1 MDPVEI
7 IFGKVVRQVK
17 KYMKSVNIEGKGIE
31 KQRKLEHIRIKQ
43 YDRLFAQEIKKYA
56 YAIHIDTLHPFH
68 RALLDISPGIENL
81 RKALAQVRAIMNVLA
96 SIRDEALFEVTRARS
111 RSELLRVRRAYLG
124 RVKSV
129 LERSRN
135 AFEKIVKAKRT
146 LSSTKGIKIGVPT
159 VVLAGYPNVG
169 KSSLL
174 HALTGSKPEIA
185 AYPFT
190 TKNIRVGFFTYRY
203 VTYQVLDTPGLLD
216 RPPEE
221 MNEIER
227 RALSALTHLADV
239 VVFVYD
245 PLQDIDAQTAL
256 LTMLKEFLRV
266 PFIVVVNKT
275 DIADADV
282 EGLRV
287 SAVTGR
293 GVEELKKK
301 IAETLGVV

>member
-1 MDPVEI
+1 MEM

-17 KYMKSVNIEGKGIE
+17 KYMRSVNIQGKGIE

-43 YDRLFAQEIKKYA
+43 YDRLFAQELKKYA
-56 YAIHIDTLHPFH
+56 YAINIDALHPFH
-68 RALLDISPGIENL
+68 QAILDISPGIETL
-81 RKALAQVRAIMNVLA
+81 RKALAHVRAAMNVLA
-96 SIRDEALFEVTRARS
+96 SIRDEALFEITRARK
-111 RSELLRVRRAYLG
+111 RSDLLKVRRSYLG

-129 LERSRN
+129 LERTKD
-135 AFEKIVKAKRT
+135 AFMAIISARRA
-146 LSSTKGIKIGVPT
+146 LSSTKGIKLGVPT

-174 HALTGSKPEIA
+174 YALTGSKPEIA
-185 AYPFT
+185 EYPFT

-216 RPPEE
+216 RPPKE
-221 MNEIER
+221 MNDVER

-245 PLQDIDAQTAL
+245 PLQDIAPQTAL
-256 LTMLKEFLRV
+256 LTMLKDFLRV

-275 DIADADV
+275 DVADADV

-287 SAVTGR
+287 SAVTGK
-293 GVEELKKK
+293 GIQELKKK